1 MRYTVK
7 SGDSLSTIARAHG
20 LSLAELLAANP
31 QRRANPKPFAW
42 ETMSRSRRATATA
55 PSFFT
60 PMPPTGGNKE
70 LGKLSEEFETGGR
83 GPGIVST
90 GVGDAGGVSYGS
102 YQMTSKN
109 GGTVLRFVSQPAFPW
124 RDDFRSLSPGSP
136 EFTAKWKAIAA
147 ATPEAFH
154 AAQHAYIKATHF
166 DVLAANT
173 LDTDRLDVT
182 TRSAA
187 LQDVIWSTAVQHG
200 PNTPVIRRALAALR
214 SQGVQDVDDRGLIQ
228 AIYAERGRRDASG
241 ALVISQRTRRRLR
254 RVAKRFVR
262 EERIALHMLDDRSH
276 IRRFVAM
283 LARHRAGPRPRLL

>member
-7 SGDSLSTIARAHG
+7 PSDSLSTIARAHG

-31 QRRANPKPFAW
+31 QRRANPDAIRVGDDVEIPNG
-42 ETMSRSRRATATA
+42 ATATA
-55 PSFFT
+55 PSVPVT
-60 PMPPTGGNKE
+60 PVPPTGGHKE

-83 GPGIVST
+83 GPGTVST

-109 GGTVLRFVSQPAFPW
+109 GGTVLRFVSQPAFAW
-124 RDDFRSLSPGSP
+124 RDDFRSLSPGSS
-136 EFTAKWKAIAA
+136 EFTVKWKAIATA
-147 ATPEAFH
+147 APQAFH

-200 PNTPVIRRALAALR
+200 PNAPVIRRALAALR
-214 SQGVQDVDDRGLIQ
+214 SQGVQDVGDRGLIQ

-241 ALVISQRTRRRLR
+241 ALVYFANNSTAVQDG
-254 RVAKRFVR
+254 VAKRFVR
-262 EERIALHMLDDRSH
+262 EERSALRMLDGS
-276 IRRFVAM
+276 
-283 LARHRAGPRPRLL
+283 

>member
-1 MRYTVK
+1 MRYTIK
-7 SGDSLSTIARAHG
+7 PGDSLSTIARAHG
-20 LSLAELLAANP
+20 LSLTQILAANP
-31 QRRANPKPFAW
+31 QFRANPDAIRVGDEVEIPDGA
-42 ETMSRSRRATATA
+42 RAVP
-55 PSFFT
+55 PSGPVT
-60 PMPPTGGNKE
+60 PAPPTGGHKE

-83 GPGIVST
+83 GPGTVST

-124 RDDFRSLSPGSP
+124 RDDFRGLSPGSP
-136 EFTAKWKAIAA
+136 EFTAKWKATAA
-147 ATPEAFH
+147 AASEAFH

-173 LDTDRLDVT
+173 LDADRLDVT

-200 PNTPVIRRALAALR
+200 PNTPVIHRALAALR
-214 SQGVQDVDDRGLIQ
+214 SQGGPDEGAPDFDRRLIE

-241 ALVISQRTRRRLR
+241 ALVYFAHNSKAVQDG
-254 RVAKRFVR
+254 VASRFVR
-262 EERIALHMLDDRSH
+262 EERSALRMLD
-276 IRRFVAM
+276 
-283 LARHRAGPRPRLL
+283 GP

>member
-1 MRYTVK
+1 MRYTIK
-7 SGDSLSTIARAHG
+7 PGDSLSTIARAHG

-31 QRRANPKPFAW
+31 QRRANPDAIRVGDEVEIPDG
-42 ETMSRSRRATATA
+42 ATATA
-55 PSFFT
+55 PSVPVA
-60 PMPPTGGNKE
+60 PMPPTEGHKE

-136 EFTAKWKAIAA
+136 EFTAKWKAIAT
-147 ATPEAFH
+147 ATPEDFH

-173 LDTDRLDVT
+173 LDTDRLDVI

-200 PNTPVIRRALAALR
+200 PNTPVIHRALAALR
-214 SQGVQDVDDRGLIQ
+214 SQGGQDADDRGLIQ

-241 ALVISQRTRRRLR
+241 ALAYFANNSAAVQDG
-254 RVAKRFVR
+254 VAKRFVR
-262 EERIALHMLDDRSH
+262 EERSALRMLDGS
-276 IRRFVAM
+276 
-283 LARHRAGPRPRLL
+283 

>member
-1 MRYTVK
+1 MRYTIK
-7 SGDSLSTIARAHG
+7 PGDSLSTIARAHG
-20 LSLAELLAANP
+20 LSLADLLAANP
-31 QRRANPKPFAW
+31 QRRANPDAIRVGDEVEIPDG
-42 ETMSRSRRATATA
+42 ATATA
-55 PSFFT
+55 PSVPVA
-60 PMPPTGGNKE
+60 PMPPTEGHKE

-124 RDDFRSLSPGSP
+124 RDDFRSLGPGSP
-136 EFTAKWKAIAA
+136 EFTAKWKAIAT

-241 ALVISQRTRRRLR
+241 ALAYFANNSAAVQDG
-254 RVAKRFVR
+254 VAKRFVR
-262 EERIALHMLDDRSH
+262 EERSALRMLDGS
-276 IRRFVAM
+276 
-283 LARHRAGPRPRLL
+283 